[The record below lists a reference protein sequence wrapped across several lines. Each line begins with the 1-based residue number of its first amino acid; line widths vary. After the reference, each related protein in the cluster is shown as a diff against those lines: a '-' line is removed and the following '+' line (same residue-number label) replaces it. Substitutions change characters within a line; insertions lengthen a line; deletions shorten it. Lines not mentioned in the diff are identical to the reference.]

1 KIIAAVLAAS
11 FLIGPAPV
19 AYAQSTAAAAQAD
32 APSGADPWPRKMTVQ
47 GAALSIY
54 QPQLESWTGNLLDA
68 YAAVTIRTA
77 GSAVTNYGVVWFTAR
92 TEVDKVN
99 RVVTLA
105 DFSVTKQNFPTLANN
120 GAAYKSAFQ
129 SALPWNESMPL
140 DELETALS
148 TTSVDQQ
155 QRRVAVENAPP
166 RIIVSTTPAVL
177 VPIEGQPILR
187 PATEGFLK
195 VINTKAL
202 ILADASTNTY
212 YLALMDGWVRAP
224 KATGPWSLAAPPPA
238 AIATIRTSAIAS
250 EQNQVIG
257 NEQQSLSEAFAD
269 GEAPAIFVSTT
280 PTELLNIRGAA
291 SYASIP

>member
-105 DFSVTKQNFPTLANN
+105 DFSLTKQNFPTLANN

-129 SALPWNESMPL
+129 SAMPWNESMPL

-148 TTSVDQQ
+148 TTSIDQQ
-155 QRRVAVENAPP
+155 QRRIPVENTPP
-166 RIIVSTTPAVL
+166 KIIVSTRPAVL
-177 VPIEGQPILR
+177 VPTEGQPTPR
-187 PATEGFLK
+187 PAAGGFMK
-195 VINTKAL
+195 IINTKAL
-202 ILADASTNTY
+202 ILVDASANAY

-224 KATGPWSLAAPPPA
+224 QIAGPWSYAAQPPA
-238 AIATIRTSAIAS
+238 A
-250 EQNQVIG
+250 
-257 NEQQSLSEAFAD
+257 LSD
-269 GEAPAIFVSTT
+269 IK
-280 PTELLNIRGAA
+280 
-291 SYASIP
+291 